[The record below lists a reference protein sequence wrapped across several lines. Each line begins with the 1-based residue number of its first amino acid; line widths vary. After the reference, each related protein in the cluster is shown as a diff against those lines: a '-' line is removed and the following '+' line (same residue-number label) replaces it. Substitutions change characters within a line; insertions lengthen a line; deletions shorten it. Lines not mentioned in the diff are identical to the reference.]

1 LLRIVLGWEAV
12 GDGSILMG
20 LSWVA
25 TIVTAVLAY
34 YGFPDASRAR

>member
-1 LLRIVLGWEAV
+1 LLRIVLGWEAL

-34 YGFPDASRAR
+34 HGFTHDWRAR